1 MLYDH
6 FGFADDFVV
15 ETQSCLNGMNAITIS
30 TEKFSSNQ
38 ILIHILRKIQPKLFV
53 DPSKNNQVGLQV
65 DPLLSEKKKK
75 KLYIALNILKISMWQ
90 WFLCTESV
98 IERDFNWHYWRQWQ
112 FIIKKIQ
119 NLSSTDPLNPDF
131 PKISYISWVN

>member
-6 FGFADDFVV
+6 FGFADDFGV
-15 ETQSCLNGMNAITIS
+15 ETQACLNGMNAITIS
-30 TEKFSSNQ
+30 TENFSSNQ

-53 DPSKNNQVGLQV
+53 DPSRNNQVGLQV
-65 DPLLSEKKKK
+65 DPLLPEKKKK
-75 KLYIALNILKISMWQ
+75 KLYIALNITKISMWQ

-98 IERDFNWHYWRQWQ
+98 IERDFNWHYWRRWQ

-131 PKISYISWVN
+131 PKISYII

>member
-131 PKISYISWVN
+131 PKISYVI